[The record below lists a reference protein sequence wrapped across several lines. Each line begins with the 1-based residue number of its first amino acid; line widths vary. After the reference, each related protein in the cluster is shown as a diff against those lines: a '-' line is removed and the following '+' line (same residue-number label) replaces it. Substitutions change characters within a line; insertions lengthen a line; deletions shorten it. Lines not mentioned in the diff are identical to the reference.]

1 MELDLLN
8 LLLVLLVA
16 WLAGVVT
23 SRLGYPAVLG
33 ELLAGIVLGPPLLGF
48 LEGGEAL
55 AVLAEVGLLLM
66 MLYIGMEIDPGELG
80 RASTGG
86 LLAALGGFATPFVL
100 CYFLAVYGAG
110 LSPMGGVFIG
120 TAAGVTSLVTKSRI
134 LVDLHL
140 LDTRV
145 AHVMM
150 AGALVADTLSL
161 VIFAGVIGVA
171 EVGRF
176 EPGALALVAAQAVG
190 FFAAAALVG
199 TVAVPWLMRRLAEA
213 KLGRTALFTAL
224 VLVTLVYAEAAHL
237 VGLHGI
243 LGAFLAGLFLRE
255 GVLGRSVSK
264 ELMGLVHDV
273 SLGFLAPVFF
283 VTAGFAVTL
292 DVFQT
297 DLPLLL
303 GLIGL
308 ASVGKV
314 VGTVAFYLMT
324 GHGWREGMV
333 IGMGM
338 NGRGAVEIIIAQVAL
353 TLGLI
358 TAEVFSMLV
367 FMAIATTALVPVT
380 LKWGVEWLRRR
391 GELVRSGEDR
401 AGVLVV
407 GAGPVA
413 RRLARALVDG
423 GAAKVTLVDSS
434 AANVAAAREEELAA
448 VQGNALDERVLAEA
462 GAAHA
467 RHVLSVTSN
476 GEVNALVAQVA
487 RQVFLVPEVHVLHI
501 AAGAS
506 AHAALLEHLGATTLF
521 GGAVPVNEWAY
532 LLEQE
537 RALRRRVAVTE
548 REGAEALFH
557 RLQQEGTH
565 LPLAVHRGETAVPFH
580 SGLVLEPGDAVVV
593 LEAVPAAE
601 AAHDRFDDVAETC
614 PVLELD
620 GPMTL
625 TDLAQHAAC
634 ALAPV
639 LGLPASEVA
648 ERMVS
653 REVQSST
660 VVFPGLA
667 VPHLRV
673 ERPGTFALVVA
684 RCRAGVAFPS
694 HDAPVVAAFCLATS
708 DDQRHLHLR
717 ALAAI
722 AAVAQQPAFER
733 RWMEAPGEEA
743 LRDLLLQAERRREAP
758 SPVDD

>member
-1 MELDLLN
+1 
-8 LLLVLLVA
+8 
-16 WLAGVVT
+16 
-23 SRLGYPAVLG
+23 
-33 ELLAGIVLGPPLLGF
+33 
-48 LEGGEAL
+48 
-55 AVLAEVGLLLM
+55 
-66 MLYIGMEIDPGELG
+66 
-80 RASTGG
+80 
-86 LLAALGGFATPFVL
+86 
-100 CYFLAVYGAG
+100 
-110 LSPMGGVFIG
+110 
-120 TAAGVTSLVTKSRI
+120 KSRI

-353 TLGLI
+353 PPGFI
-358 TAEVFSMLV
+358 PAEVFSMLV
-367 FMAIATTALVPVT
+367 FMALATTALVPVT

-462 GAAHA
+462 GA
-467 RHVLSVTSN
+467 
-476 GEVNALVAQVA
+476 
-487 RQVFLVPEVHVLHI
+487 
-501 AAGAS
+501 
-506 AHAALLEHLGATTLF
+506 
-521 GGAVPVNEWAY
+521 
-532 LLEQE
+532 
-537 RALRRRVAVTE
+537 
-548 REGAEALFH
+548 
-557 RLQQEGTH
+557 
-565 LPLAVHRGETAVPFH
+565 
-580 SGLVLEPGDAVVV
+580 
-593 LEAVPAAE
+593 
-601 AAHDRFDDVAETC
+601 
-614 PVLELD
+614 
-620 GPMTL
+620 
-625 TDLAQHAAC
+625 
-634 ALAPV
+634 
-639 LGLPASEVA
+639 
-648 ERMVS
+648 
-653 REVQSST
+653 
-660 VVFPGLA
+660 
-667 VPHLRV
+667 
-673 ERPGTFALVVA
+673 
-684 RCRAGVAFPS
+684 
-694 HDAPVVAAFCLATS
+694 
-708 DDQRHLHLR
+708 
-717 ALAAI
+717 
-722 AAVAQQPAFER
+722 
-733 RWMEAPGEEA
+733 
-743 LRDLLLQAERRREAP
+743 
-758 SPVDD
+758 